1 VKSVDSDDAASSDF
15 VPSESRVSNKSSKPS
30 LRSAIK
36 AGTENTPEALKIVS
50 SDLLDFNEMG
60 HCRLAHFCAG
70 PIYDLIE
77 PCLRG

>member
-50 SDLLDFNEMG
+50 SDLLDFNVG
-60 HCRLAHFCAG
+60 FQRDGTLPTRTFLCR
-70 PIYDLIE
+70 PDI
-77 PCLRG
+77 